1 MNYTKKLAIFNVII
15 FIGTVIVNVLANII
29 PINGIT
35 TGELSDLYPNLFVPA
50 GITFSIWG
58 LIYLLLGIFTVYQL
72 LVALKSNYGQNT
84 FVDDIGIWNIVLGI
98 GNMLWILLWHYK
110 YVGLSVIVM
119 IVMLLSL
126 IVIYKKLQI
135 GRGVSPKKEV
145 FLVHINFSVYLGWIS
160 IATIANITAFL
171 VDINWNG
178 LGIAPSTWTVIVMS
192 VGMML
197 ALFFIY
203 RNQDIFYALVVN
215 WAFLGIYLKRTAPG
229 VEAVRPVI
237 TWSIIG
243 MIVLTATIL
252 FAIIKRR
259 VYIFNNN
266 TTFNR

>member
-1 MNYTKKLAIFNVII
+1 MNLTKKLAIFNVII
-15 FIGTVIVNVLANII
+15 FIGTVIVNALANLI

-72 LVALKSNYGQNT
+72 LVAFKSKHSLNT
-84 FVDDIGIWNIVLGI
+84 FVDDIGIWNIVLGM
-98 GNMLWILLWHYK
+98 GNMLWIFLWHYK
-110 YVGLSVIVM
+110 YVGISVIVM

-126 IVIYKKLQI
+126 IVIYRKLQI
-135 GRGVSPKKEV
+135 GRGVRPKKER
-145 FLVHINFSVYLGWIS
+145 FLVHINFSIYLGWIS

-178 LGIAPSTWTVIVMS
+178 FGISPSIWTVIVMS
-192 VGMML
+192 VGMIL
-197 ALFFIY
+197 ALIFNY
-203 RNQDIFYALVVN
+203 HNKDIFYALVID

-229 VEAVRPVI
+229 VEAVRLVI

-243 MIVLTATIL
+243 MILLTAAIIY
-252 FAIIKRR
+252 AIIKKR
-259 VYIFNNN
+259 VYIFNDNN
-266 TTFNR
+266 